1 MKNNAMK
8 YGFAAVTIIAG
19 LIFSYFHI
27 GERPDIVFGS
37 LGAWL
42 IYVGFITLAIMAVRA
57 IGKNKEKKVDERMEF
72 VAAKAGRVTFVF
84 IIIAAFAVMI
94 ADGIKPIAISYYMFM
109 AYMISAIVFVYFVA
123 YKVLLRYN

>member
-1 MKNNAMK
+1 
-8 YGFAAVTIIAG
+8 
-19 LIFSYFHI
+19 
-27 GERPDIVFGS
+27 
-37 LGAWL
+37 
-42 IYVGFITLAIMAVRA
+42 
-57 IGKNKEKKVDERMEF
+57 

-123 YKVLLRYN
+123 YKVLLRYS